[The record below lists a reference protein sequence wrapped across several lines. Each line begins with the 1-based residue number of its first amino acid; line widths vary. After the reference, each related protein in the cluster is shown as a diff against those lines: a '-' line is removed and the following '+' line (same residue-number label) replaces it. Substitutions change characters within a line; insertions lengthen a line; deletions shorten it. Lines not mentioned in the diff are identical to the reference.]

1 MDRLKSVIWVGA
13 SKKELKVFPRAV
25 QRDFGQALF
34 TAQAGGVDPA
44 AKPLKGFKG
53 AMVMEIVNSYRSD
66 AYRTVYAVNFGDIV
80 FVLHAFQKKSK
91 TGIKTPKENIDLINQ
106 RLAHARRIWQE
117 MNQ

>member
-1 MDRLKSVIWVGA
+1 M
-13 SKKELKVFPRAV
+13 

-53 AMVMEIVNSYRSD
+53 AMVMEIVNSHRKD
-66 AYRTVYAVNFGDIV
+66 AYRTVYTVKLGDIV

-106 RLAHARRIWQE
+106 RLALVRCIWQE

>member
-1 MDRLKSVIWVGA
+1 MDGLKPVIWVGA
-13 SKKELKVFPRAV
+13 SKKELKAFPRVV

-34 TAQAGGVDPA
+34 AAQAGGMDPA

-53 AMVMEIVNSYRSD
+53 AMVMEIVESYRTGT
-66 AYRTVYAVNFGDIV
+66 YRAVYTVTFGEFV

-91 TGIKTPKENIDLINQ
+91 TGIKTPKKNIDLINQ
-106 RLAHARRIWQE
+106 RLTQAKRIWQE